1 VALDLDPGLAAAALD
16 ALARLPDARRDLLPL
31 RQRALAPA
39 LAQRLERRLASLP
52 AAPLRLVVHGRAGG
66 VVPAEW
72 QELAAELERRRG
84 APVALRALTAAD
96 PGPPPCGSPLCGS
109 PLCGPQPLG
118 VVPLLLLPGGHVRHD
133 LPAIV
138 AALRRRGPLRRWPFL
153 GAWPAWQAALAKEAA
168 ELAAAGG
175 GLPLLLHHPLDGG
188 LAQRYLQ
195 HLGRLCAAELRAAPY
210 SSTDSEELALPIRG
224 PVLPLALAANRLTEA
239 LAPRLGAAAAAP
251 LLERPRLRSALLAA
265 LEALP

>member
-1 VALDLDPGLAAAALD
+1 
-16 ALARLPDARRDLLPL
+16 
-31 RQRALAPA
+31 
-39 LAQRLERRLASLP
+39 
-52 AAPLRLVVHGRAGG
+52 
-66 VVPAEW
+66 VPAEW
-72 QELAAELERRRG
+72 QELAVELERRRG
-84 APVALRALTAAD
+84 APVALRALTDPD
-96 PGPPPCGSPLCGS
+96 PGPPPCGPAPCG
-109 PLCGPQPLG
+109 LRPLG

-138 AALRRRGPLRRWPFL
+138 AALRRQGPLRRWPFL
-153 GAWPAWQAALAKEAA
+153 GAWPAWRQALAAEAA

-175 GLPLLLHHPLDGG
+175 GGRPLLLHHPLEGA

-195 HLGRLCAAELRAAPY
+195 ELGRLCAAELRAAPY

-251 LLERPRLRSALLAA
+251 LLERPRLRSALLAE